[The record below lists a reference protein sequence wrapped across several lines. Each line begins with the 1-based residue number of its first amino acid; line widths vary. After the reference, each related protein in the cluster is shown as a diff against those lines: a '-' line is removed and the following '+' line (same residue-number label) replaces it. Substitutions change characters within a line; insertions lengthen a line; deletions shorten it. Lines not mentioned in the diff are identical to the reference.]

1 LIIESPA
8 DLVDTDWGRRLLI
21 KLVAVAV
28 AGLIGSYHHRV
39 AVPALHS
46 GGSTAVFH
54 RTLLTEAALLVGVV
68 VVTSWLVVAMP

>member
-46 GGSTAVFH
+46 GGSTAVFR